1 MLKTVF
7 RYPGGKTK
15 LAKNIISEIDLI
27 LNDSSIALGGDDSDD
42 FTFIDPFVGGGSIS
56 LGVMSEF
63 PNATTLILND
73 MDDLISSFWL
83 SMLEPRLTEKII
95 QHIEQ
100 YRNPSVEAFKHL
112 RSLSKQEMLETT
124 TEGFMALFFNRTA
137 FSGILKSGPM
147 GGYEQKGK
155 YKIDCRYNADKLIS
169 SIRNISEVMQSK
181 DIKLWRRDF
190 RVPLNKYIDDTNCF
204 VYLDP
209 PYMAQ
214 GKQLYNCF
222 MQYDDYVEM
231 AEILKKAKFKW
242 LLSHDDNPEL
252 IKLFEGWAN
261 IKSIEG
267 VAYTINS
274 IKGKKRTELLISA

>member
-15 LAKNIISEIDLI
+15 LSKNILLEIGEI
-27 LNDSSIALGGDDSDD
+27 LNGSDSAVFEDTEQK
-42 FTFIDPFVGGGSIS
+42 FTFIDPFVGGGSIA
-56 LGVMSEF
+56 LGVINQYSK
-63 PNATTLILND
+63 AKLVLND
-73 MDDLISSFWL
+73 MDRLIQHFWL
-83 SMLEPRLTEKII
+83 SMYCPDLTENII
-95 QHIEQ
+95 EYIRQ
-100 YRNPSVEAFKHL
+100 YSNPSVEDFNHL
-112 RSLSKQEMLETT
+112 RSLAEQDMLETS
-124 TEGFMALFFNRTA
+124 TEGFLALFFNRTA

-169 SIRNISEVMQSK
+169 NIKNISEVMQSRSV
-181 DIKLWRRDF
+181 DYWRCDF
-190 RVPLNKYIDDTNCF
+190 RVLLNKYIDDKDCF

-209 PYMAQ
+209 PYMVQ
-214 GKQLYNCF
+214 GKQLYNHF
-222 MQYDDYVEM
+222 MEYDDYVEM

-242 LLSHDDNPEL
+242 LLSHDDNPEF
-252 IKLFEGWAN
+252 IKLFEDWAN
-261 IKSIEG
+261 IKTIEG